1 MLAVLGDV
9 DDLAIGVQSLP
20 VDLHTVLAN
29 FVPYTQQEKTLASTY
44 ICRILA
50 VEGANPASLDPG
62 FFTAGVKTRV
72 HESVTV
78 MQRSC

>member
-29 FVPYTQQEKTLASTY
+29 FVPYAQQKRTLASTLLQN
-44 ICRILA
+44 LA
-50 VEGANPASLDPG
+50 VEGASPASANL
-62 FFTAGVKTRV
+62 AL
-72 HESVTV
+72 S
-78 MQRSC
+78 QQL